1 MKRLKIKGIEKEFHI
16 ESGNVYD
23 IQIESNTF
31 YHQLVLGLINEDSD
45 MFSLSENFN
54 SLDFQKECLFISDI
68 LTISPNNKKIL
79 NALYK
84 RIQEKFLTNENKEL
98 LLNINEKFLS
108 LLEQISLDVN
118 LETDYLTDI
127 SINDILSLYKFSFK
141 EGEEDFLNK
150 IITYIKAN
158 QEIKKLS
165 TIITLN
171 FLPLLKENEILLL
184 QKELELLNLSMI
196 NFNIRVKHQIKGI
209 EYLTIDM
216 DLCEF

>member
-54 SLDFQKECLFISDI
+54 PLDFQKECLFISDI
-68 LTISPNNKKIL
+68 LTINPNNKKIL

-127 SINDILSLYKFSFK
+127 SINDVLSLYKFSFK

-184 QKELELLNLSMI
+184 QKELELLNLTMI

>member
-16 ESGNVYD
+16 ENGNVYD

-127 SINDILSLYKFSFK
+127 SINDVLSLYKFSFK

-184 QKELELLNLSMI
+184 QKELELLNLTMI

>member
-45 MFSLSENFN
+45 MFSLGENFN

-141 EGEEDFLNK
+141 EGKEDFLNK

-184 QKELELLNLSMI
+184 QKELELLNLTMI

>member
-127 SINDILSLYKFSFK
+127 SINDVLSLYKFSFK
-141 EGEEDFLNK
+141 EGKEDFLNK

-171 FLPLLKENEILLL
+171 YLPLLKENEILLL
-184 QKELELLNLSMI
+184 QKELELLNLTMI

>member
-23 IQIESNTF
+23 IQIESIIF

-54 SLDFQKECLFISDI
+54 PLDFQKECLFISDI

-127 SINDILSLYKFSFK
+127 SINDVLSLYKFSFK

-184 QKELELLNLSMI
+184 QKELELLNLTMI

>member
-84 RIQEKFLTNENKEL
+84 RIQEKFLTNENKNL

-127 SINDILSLYKFSFK
+127 SINDVLSLYKFSFK

-184 QKELELLNLSMI
+184 QKELELLNLTMI

>member
-31 YHQLVLGLINEDSD
+31 YHQLILGLINEDSD

-54 SLDFQKECLFISDI
+54 PLDFQKECLFISDI

-127 SINDILSLYKFSFK
+127 SINDVLSLYKFSFK

-171 FLPLLKENEILLL
+171 FLPLLKGNEILLL
-184 QKELELLNLSMI
+184 QKELELLNLTMI

>member
-127 SINDILSLYKFSFK
+127 SINDVLSLYKFSFK

-184 QKELELLNLSMI
+184 QKELELLNLTMI

>member
-16 ESGNVYD
+16 ESGNIYD

-127 SINDILSLYKFSFK
+127 SINDVLSLYKLSFK

-184 QKELELLNLSMI
+184 QKELELLNLTMI

>member
-1 MKRLKIKGIEKEFHI
+1 MKHLKIKGIEKEFHI
-16 ESGNVYD
+16 ENGNVYD

-31 YHQLVLGLINEDSD
+31 YHQLVLELINEDSD

-54 SLDFQKECLFISDI
+54 PLDFQKECLFISDI

-171 FLPLLKENEILLL
+171 FLPLLKENDILLL
-184 QKELELLNLSMI
+184 QKELELLNLTMI

>member
-118 LETDYLTDI
+118 LETNYLTDI
-127 SINDILSLYKFSFK
+127 SINDVLSLYKFSFK

-184 QKELELLNLSMI
+184 QKELELLNLTMI

>member
-171 FLPLLKENEILLL
+171 FLPLLNENEILLL

>member
-1 MKRLKIKGIEKEFHI
+1 MKHLKIKGIEKEFHI
-16 ESGNVYD
+16 ENGNVYD

-54 SLDFQKECLFISDI
+54 PLDFQKECLFISDI

-184 QKELELLNLSMI
+184 QKELELLNLTMI

>member
-1 MKRLKIKGIEKEFHI
+1 MKHLKIKGIEKEFHI
-16 ESGNVYD
+16 ESGKVYD

-184 QKELELLNLSMI
+184 QKQLELLNLTMI

>member
-1 MKRLKIKGIEKEFHI
+1 MKHLKIKGIEKEFHI
-16 ESGNVYD
+16 ENGNVYD

-54 SLDFQKECLFISDI
+54 PLDFQKECLFISDI

-171 FLPLLKENEILLL
+171 FLPLLKENDILLL
-184 QKELELLNLSMI
+184 QKELELLNLTMI

>member
-16 ESGNVYD
+16 ENGNVYD

-127 SINDILSLYKFSFK
+127 SINDVLSLYKFSFK

-165 TIITLN
+165 TIIALN

-184 QKELELLNLSMI
+184 QKELELLNLTMI

>member
-45 MFSLSENFN
+45 MFPLSENFN

-127 SINDILSLYKFSFK
+127 SINDVLSLYKFSFK

-184 QKELELLNLSMI
+184 QNELELLNLTMI

>member
-127 SINDILSLYKFSFK
+127 SINDVLSLYKFSFK

-171 FLPLLKENEILLL
+171 YLPLLKENEILLL
-184 QKELELLNLSMI
+184 QKELELLNLTMI

>member
-1 MKRLKIKGIEKEFHI
+1 MKHLKIKGIEKEFHI

-184 QKELELLNLSMI
+184 QNELELLNLTMI

>member
-16 ESGNVYD
+16 ENGIVYD

-127 SINDILSLYKFSFK
+127 SINDVLSLYKFSFK

-184 QKELELLNLSMI
+184 QKELELLNLTMI